1 MVPYKIPKEDFVY
14 QIVRD
19 VVRKRGI
26 IETQEELCERVD
38 KRLKK
43 YNRNF
48 VISPKRVR
56 RIAIKVPNIKIKVK
70 TRKSPKIKN
79 IKRCPACKGRL
90 KKIYGVNL
98 IDKEVHVGYACSKC
112 NFSSDLKS
120 LVPMKYVFIWDK

>member
-38 KRLKK
+38 KRLRK

-70 TRKSPKIKN
+70 TRKSPKVKKIK
-79 IKRCPACKGRL
+79 KCPACKGRL
-90 KKIYGVNL
+90 KKIYGINL
-98 IDKEVHVGYACSKC
+98 MGKEVHVGYVCSKC
-112 NFSSDLKS
+112 SFSSDLKS
-120 LVPMKYVFIWDK
+120 LVPMKYVFIWGK